1 MIQYPNIWGHRG
13 CSTRFPENTL
23 VAFEA
28 AARIPGIAGI
38 ETDVQMSKDGV
49 LMIMHDEKLDRTTN
63 GTGELRNYTCDELKA
78 MEIASVDGGIERI
91 PTLEEMLTLLKPY
104 CLENGLLINLELKN
118 SIIRYEGMEERVL
131 AKVKSFGLLDY
142 VIFSS
147 FLPESMGLIKE
158 LEPSA
163 KTGILGEKIHFC
175 YDEMLKQK
183 ADAVHPWWD
192 NLSCD
197 PEFLKKLEN
206 VPVRVWNMEEPFF
219 GQDRPF
225 YRRNMME
232 FATYGVT
239 DVITNVP
246 EQYIS

>member
-1 MIQYPNIWGHRG
+1 MKYPNIWGHRG

-28 AARIPGIAGI
+28 AAKLKGITGI

-63 GTGELRNYTCDELKA
+63 GHGELRNYTLEELKEF
-78 MEIASVDGGIERI
+78 EIQGVDGRIERI
-91 PTLEEMLTLLKPY
+91 PTLEEMFELLAPY
-104 CLENGLLINLELKN
+104 CKNNGLIINLELKN
-118 SIIRYEGMEERVL
+118 SIIRYEGMEEKVL
-131 AKVKSFGLLDY
+131 AMVEKFGLEDY
-142 VIFSS
+142 IVYSS
-147 FLPESMGLIKE
+147 FLPESMGLVKE
-158 LEPSA
+158 LNSDA

-175 YDEMLKQK
+175 YDNMLKYK

-197 PEFLKKLEN
+197 PEFLEKLSN

-225 YRRNMME
+225 YKRDMME
-232 FATYGVT
+232 FAKYGVT

-246 EQYIS
+246 EKYLQ

>member
-1 MIQYPNIWGHRG
+1 MKYPNIWGHRG

-28 AARIPGIAGI
+28 AAKLKGITGI

-63 GTGELRNYTCDELKA
+63 GQGELRNYTLEELKGF
-78 MEIASVDGGIERI
+78 EIQGVDGQIERI
-91 PTLEEMLTLLKPY
+91 PTLEEMFELLAPY
-104 CLENGLLINLELKN
+104 CKENGLIINLELKN
-118 SIIRYEGMEERVL
+118 SIIRYEGMEEKVL
-131 AKVKSFGLLDY
+131 AMVEKFGLEDY
-142 VIFSS
+142 IVYSS
-147 FLPESMGLIKE
+147 FLPESMGLVKE
-158 LEPSA
+158 LKPDA

-175 YDEMLKQK
+175 YDNMLKYQ

-197 PEFLKKLEN
+197 SDFLDKLSN

-225 YRRNMME
+225 YKREMME
-232 FATYGVT
+232 FAKYGVT

-246 EQYIS
+246 EVYLQ